1 MNADTG
7 RGTVGGMNHSPYAF
21 IDTAEGLAALA
32 GRIAA
37 APRVAI
43 DTEADSLHHYFEK
56 VCLIQLSAGG
66 GNWIVDP
73 LAGCDLAPLFRALEG
88 KEIVFHGADYDLRL
102 LRLSCGFTPRGRV
115 FDTMLAARL
124 LGRERLGLAALAE
137 ELLGVTLEKGSQKFD
152 WSRRPLPPDKLAYAA
167 NDTRYLE
174 TIADLLLRE
183 LRRRGREEWLE
194 ETCAALVLKTGE
206 IAEEADPDE
215 VWRIKG
221 LKDLRRDQL
230 ALVRALWL
238 WRDAQA
244 READVPSFKV
254 LGNEPLI
261 ALALWIHS
269 HPDKHLSRG
278 PRLPRNCVGKRLE
291 ALEKAIGAARSL
303 PPGEWPSLPE
313 RKRFIPATAAESER
327 FNRLRESVAG
337 LAAELELPP
346 SVIAPQATL
355 WAIVRSNARNEDQ
368 LRESCRLTRWQSR
381 LLSPL
386 ARFIHENQRFS

>member
-1 MNADTG
+1 MSDLAYTF
-7 RGTVGGMNHSPYAF
+7 V
-21 IDTAEGLAALA
+21 TATAGLRELA
-32 GRIAA
+32 EVVASA
-37 APRVAI
+37 KRVAV

-56 VCLIQLSAGG
+56 VCLIQLTVGG
-66 GNWIVDP
+66 RNCIVDP
-73 LAGCDLAPLFRALEG
+73 LAGLDLAPLFQALDG
-88 KEIVFHGADYDLRL
+88 KEIIFHGADYDLRL
-102 LRLSCGFTPRGRV
+102 LRSSCGFTPRGPV

-137 ELLGVTLEKGSQKFD
+137 ELLGVTLEKGAQKFD

-174 TIADLLLRE
+174 TLADLLLRE
-183 LRRRGREEWLE
+183 LRRRGREEWLR
-194 ETCAALVLKTGE
+194 ETCADLVQKTGE
-206 IAEEADPDE
+206 AAEEADPDE
-215 VWRIKG
+215 IWRIKG

-261 ALALWIHS
+261 ALALWLHS

-313 RKRFIPATAAESER
+313 RKRFIPATAVESER
-327 FNRLRESVAG
+327 FNRLREAVAG
-337 LAAELELPP
+337 LAAKLELPP
-346 SVIAPQATL
+346 SVIAPQAVL
-355 WAIVRSNARNEDQ
+355 WAVVRSSARSEDQ
-368 LRESCRLTRWQSR
+368 IRESCRLTRWQSR

-386 ARFIHENQRFS
+386 ARLIHESQRLS